1 MPNYNTLAP
10 GLNHVGAY
18 EVSGKPFATGSCVA
32 PASGSAV
39 GTTPP
44 TQKISFPNVT
54 RWIKIQV
61 SGAHG
66 DAAATQLRVGFSAE
80 GLNDSTRADAAANA
94 HDIGGNYFLA
104 NSSESPVLELKVSE
118 LHFMSNGLSDITF
131 NVVAGLTSIAASS
144 TTTTSGSSW
153 SGSAGVG

>member
-1 MPNYNTLAP
+1 MPNFNTLAP

-18 EVSGKPFATGSCVA
+18 EVSGKPFASGSCTA
-32 PASGSAV
+32 PASGSAT

-54 RWIKIQV
+54 RWVKIQV
-61 SGAHG
+61 SGAKG
-66 DAAATQLRVGFSAE
+66 DAAAQQLRVGFSAE
-80 GLNDSTRADAAANA
+80 GLNDTTRGDVAANKD
-94 HDIGGNYFLA
+94 DIGGNYFLA

-118 LHFMSNGLSDITF
+118 LHFMSNGASGITF
-131 NVVAGLTSIAASS
+131 DVVAGLTSILQSS
-144 TTTTSGSSW
+144 TSTLSGSSW